1 MALYMQ
7 KIEYRSFLR
16 YIKEITLV
24 NITMPFIYILLF
36 FALVTLFAGIRI
48 IPEGFHGLVLTLGKY
63 SRTLLPGLNFVI
75 PYFET
80 VQRVDIRE
88 QVMDIPK
95 QEAITLDN
103 VSCMIDGIVRFKV
116 VDPEIAI
123 FKVQNHHNQISAKS
137 QTALRDIIG
146 SVSLDELLSQRT
158 TIAEQIKAI
167 VDMAAE
173 HWGVDILAVEMQNI
187 EIPSDMKRAMAQQ
200 AEAERD
206 RKARII
212 KAEGEKEASVKLSE
226 AAGILAKNQGALSLR
241 TLQTLKEISADPA
254 QKIIMTIPN
263 DFFEIGNIVKS
274 IKG

>member
-1 MALYMQ
+1 M
-7 KIEYRSFLR
+7 
-16 YIKEITLV
+16 T
-24 NITMPFIYILLF
+24 FIYFVLLLSF
-36 FALVTLFAGIRI
+36 FTLLAGIRI
-48 IPEGFHGLVLTLGKY
+48 IPEGYKGLVLRLGKY
-63 SRTLLPGLNFVI
+63 SRTISPGLNFII
-75 PYFET
+75 PYIEL

-103 VSCMIDGIVRFKV
+103 VSCMIDGVVRFKV
-116 VDPEIAI
+116 VNPQVAI
-123 FKVQNHHNQISAKS
+123 FKVQNYLNQISAKS

-146 SVSLDELLSQRT
+146 SVFLDELLSQRT
-158 TIAEQIKAI
+158 TVAEQIKAI
-167 VDMAAE
+167 VDIAAE
-173 HWGVDILAVEMQNI
+173 NWGVDISAVEMQNI
-187 EIPSDMKRAMAQQ
+187 EIPGDMKRAMAQQ

-263 DFFEIGNIVKS
+263 DFFEIGNILKNS
-274 IKG
+274 KK

>member
-1 MALYMQ
+1 MT
-7 KIEYRSFLR
+7 F
-16 YIKEITLV
+16 
-24 NITMPFIYILLF
+24 FYILLVILF
-36 FALVTLFAGIRI
+36 VTVFSGIRI
-48 IPEGFHGLVLTLGKY
+48 IPEGFKGLVLRFGKY
-63 SRTLLPGLNFVI
+63 SRTVSPGLNLVI
-75 PYFET
+75 PYVET
-80 VQRVDIRE
+80 VQKVDIRE

-103 VSCMIDGIVRFKV
+103 VSCMIDGVVRFKV
-116 VDPEIAI
+116 VNPQIAI
-123 FKVQNHHNQISAKS
+123 FKVQNYLNQISAKS

-146 SVSLDELLSQRT
+146 SVSLDELLSQRK

-167 VDMAAE
+167 VDVAAE
-173 HWGVDILAVEMQNI
+173 NWGVDISAVEMQNI
-187 EIPSDMKRAMAQQ
+187 EIPGDMKRAMAQQ

-263 DFFEIGNIVKS
+263 DFFEIGNILKS
-274 IKG
+274 SKK

>member
-1 MALYMQ
+1 MT
-7 KIEYRSFLR
+7 F
-16 YIKEITLV
+16 
-24 NITMPFIYILLF
+24 FYILL
-36 FALVTLFAGIRI
+36 TLFFVTILAGIRI
-48 IPEGFHGLVLTLGKY
+48 IPEGFKGLVLRLGKY
-63 SRTLLPGLNFVI
+63 SRTISPGLNLII
-75 PYFET
+75 PYIET

-103 VSCMIDGIVRFKV
+103 VSCMIDGVVRFKV
-116 VDPEIAI
+116 VNPQVAI
-123 FKVQNHHNQISAKS
+123 FKVQNYLNQISAKS

-158 TIAEQIKAI
+158 TVAEQIKAI
-167 VDMAAE
+167 VDIAAE
-173 HWGVDILAVEMQNI
+173 NWGVDISAVEMQNI
-187 EIPSDMKRAMAQQ
+187 EIPGDMKRAMAQQ

-263 DFFEIGNIVKS
+263 DFFEIGNILKTS
-274 IKG
+274 KK

>member
-1 MALYMQ
+1 MA
-7 KIEYRSFLR
+7 F
-16 YIKEITLV
+16 
-24 NITMPFIYILLF
+24 FYILL
-36 FALVTLFAGIRI
+36 TLFFVTILAGIRI
-48 IPEGFHGLVLTLGKY
+48 IPEGFKGLVLRLGKY
-63 SRTLLPGLNFVI
+63 SRTISPGLNLII
-75 PYFET
+75 PYIET

-103 VSCMIDGIVRFKV
+103 VSCMIDGVVRFKV
-116 VDPEIAI
+116 VNPQVAI
-123 FKVQNHHNQISAKS
+123 FKVQNYLNQISAKS

-158 TIAEQIKAI
+158 TVAEQIKAI
-167 VDMAAE
+167 VDIAAE
-173 HWGVDILAVEMQNI
+173 NWGVDISAVEMQNI
-187 EIPSDMKRAMAQQ
+187 EIPGDMKRAMAQQ

-263 DFFEIGNIVKS
+263 DFFEIGNILKTS
-274 IKG
+274 KK

>member
-1 MALYMQ
+1 M
-7 KIEYRSFLR
+7 IFL
-16 YIKEITLV
+16 
-24 NITMPFIYILLF
+24 YILLF
-36 FALVTLFAGIRI
+36 FLFITAMSGIRI
-48 IPEGFHGLVLTLGKY
+48 IPEGFNGLVLTLGKY
-63 SRTLLPGLNFVI
+63 SRTLNPGLNFVI

-80 VQRVDIRE
+80 VQKVDIRE

-103 VSCMIDGIVRFKV
+103 VSCMIDGVVRFRV
-116 VDPEIAI
+116 VNPQVAI
-123 FKVQNHHNQISAKS
+123 FKVQNYSNQISAKS

-158 TIAEQIKAI
+158 TVAEQIKAI
-167 VDMAAE
+167 VDLSAE
-173 HWGVDILAVEMQNI
+173 NWGVDISAVEMQNI

-226 AAGILAKNQGALSLR
+226 AAGILAQNTGALSLR

-263 DFFEIGNIVKS
+263 DFFEIGNILKT
-274 IKG
+274 KKE